1 MHTIRYKYDP
11 SFPDDKELE
20 LTFHV
25 ALLKAMDMWER
36 SGKVQFSYS
45 ISSLNPIDFTI
56 TWELIGREYGDVTQ
70 KLYSPDISYRSKTD
84 QDVCDTN
91 LIINCDTKWRTK
103 WYHLFRKEFNPV
115 LIAHNLGHL
124 MGICTK
130 RHSRDPDSVMYELP
144 TKEPNEK
151 DFQLLSLALS
161 KRIRKE

>member
-103 WYHLFRKEFNPV
+103 WYHL
-115 LIAHNLGHL
+115 